1 MAREQMRL
9 SWNKFSETAE
19 KAFRDLGSS
28 GDFSDVTLTGAD
40 GKFLEAHLKLELVR
54 YQTQFRDAS
63 VSLGWDGIYTIGY
76 WCQLNEET
84 VPNTIVNISEIVFS
98 SFFSSC

>member
-1 MAREQMRL
+1 MVACT
-9 SWNKFSETAE
+9 TALGDP
-19 KAFRDLGSS
+19 KADNCSLRGGQNFFWLDGS
-28 GDFSDVTLTGAD
+28 D
-40 GKFLEAHLKLELVR
+40 KLELVR

-84 VPNTIVNISEIVFS
+84 VPNTIVNISEILFS
-98 SFFSSC
+98 SLISSCY